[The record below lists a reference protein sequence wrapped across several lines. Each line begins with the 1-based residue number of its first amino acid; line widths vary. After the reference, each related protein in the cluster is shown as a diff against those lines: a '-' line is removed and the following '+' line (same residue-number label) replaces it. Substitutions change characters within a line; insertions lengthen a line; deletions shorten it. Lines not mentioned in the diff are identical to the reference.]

1 MQQRLEKNID
11 AAQCV
16 PSVWTAFAENLAQ
29 VLAGLQE
36 DQYLILEAKRS
47 NRYIQFAGQGAYGL
61 RMETTSNH
69 YLLKSDQLTEQQ
81 IALLTENGWNSPTR
95 DPRESSPED
104 NPEGS
109 PNFFI
114 NHPLPVAYET
124 VANLT
129 VRTFDTILRVTHPG
143 WLEYDAL
150 DADSNSFSFPS
161 LGIKRRIRLA
171 GKDPNQVRQR
181 LLASVQEFTNLNDLA
196 FDQDGDIAIR
206 VGTAIVFIRYQT
218 DPPMVRLHSPLVLD
232 VETSPALLARLN
244 ELNKRGYLHF
254 FFDQGRVIAAADVN
268 ATPFITQHVGWMLK
282 TFFNIVDD
290 VDDLLVCE
298 FG

>member
-95 DPRESSPED
+95 TPEALPED
-104 NPEGS
+104 DPGGS

-114 NHPLPVAYET
+114 DHPLPVAYNT
-124 VANLT
+124 VADLT
-129 VRTFDTILRVTHPG
+129 VRTFDAILAG
-143 WLEYDAL
+143 D
-150 DADSNSFSFPS
+150 PS
-161 LGIKRRIRLA
+161 RLA
-171 GKDPNQVRQR
+171 
-181 LLASVQEFTNLNDLA
+181 
-196 FDQDGDIAIR
+196 
-206 VGTAIVFIRYQT
+206 
-218 DPPMVRLHSPLVLD
+218 
-232 VETSPALLARLN
+232 
-244 ELNKRGYLHF
+244 
-254 FFDQGRVIAAADVN
+254 
-268 ATPFITQHVGWMLK
+268 
-282 TFFNIVDD
+282 
-290 VDDLLVCE
+290 
-298 FG
+298 